1 MVGRIRFALE
11 RFGSP
16 RHGSHVA
23 QLFSLDHFAGAMH
36 RLTDTELLAEIEAAR
51 QLLLQGVQS
60 PPIDSILRQLAW
72 GRRRL
77 LGESVEQKHGPFTM
91 GIIAVRELD
100 GFPEASQ
107 RVSLIQSELEAR
119 EPIVVLSDAEKR
131 RRKQE
136 YRETHI

>member
-1 MVGRIRFALE
+1 MRPAR
-11 RFGSP
+11 R
-16 RHGSHVA
+16 VA
-23 QLFSLDHFAGAMH
+23 ELGSLDHFARTMH

-60 PPIDSILRQLAW
+60 PPVGSILRQLDW

-77 LGESVEQKHGPFTM
+77 LGESVEQMPGPFTM

-100 GFPEASQ
+100 GFPEASE

-119 EPIVVLSDAEKR
+119 EPVVVLSDAEKR

-136 YRETHI
+136 YRESHL